1 MAIEDDIRL
10 FSIVPFLQGFGPEA
24 LRLLAFGSE
33 RLVLRSGRELYRA
46 NQAADCGFVVSSG
59 EIELSSETESGK
71 QDHGRFGRGAL
82 LGELALIAPSRRPVN
97 ATAATEAEVVRIS
110 RSVFMRIL
118 GEYPEIAA
126 KLHKRISA
134 EFTGMAAKVAK
145 LGPSFSD

>member
-33 RLVLRSGRELYRA
+33 RLVLRPGRELYRA

-59 EIELSSETESGK
+59 EIELSSETENGK

-82 LGELALIAPSRRPVN
+82 LGELALIASARRPVN
-97 ATAATEAEVVRIS
+97 ATAVTEAEVIRIS

-118 GEYPEIAA
+118 GEYPDIAA
-126 KLHKRISA
+126 KLHQRISA
-134 EFTGMAAKVAK
+134 ELSGMASKVAA
-145 LGPSFSD
+145 LGPRFSD

>member
-1 MAIEDDIRL
+1 VAIEDDIRL
-10 FSIVPFLQGFGPEA
+10 FSSVPFLREFGPEP

-33 RLVLRSGRELYRA
+33 RLVLRPGRELYRA
-46 NQAADCGFVVSSG
+46 NQAADCGFIVSSG
-59 EIELSSETESGK
+59 EVELSSETEHGTES
-71 QDHGRFGRGAL
+71 HGRFGRGAL

-118 GEYPEIAA
+118 GEYPEVAV

-134 EFTGMAAKVAK
+134 ELTGMASKVVGLGAK
-145 LGPSFSD
+145 FSD

>member
-10 FSIVPFLQGFGPEA
+10 FSSVPFLQGFGPEP

-33 RLVLRSGRELYRA
+33 RLVLRPGRELYRT

-59 EIELSSETESGK
+59 EIELTSETERGNES
-71 QDHGRFGRGAL
+71 HGRFGRGAL

-118 GEYPEIAA
+118 GEYPEVAV
-126 KLHKRISA
+126 KLHKRIST
-134 EFTGMAAKVAK
+134 EMTGMASKVVRLGAK
-145 LGPSFSD
+145 FSQ

>member
-10 FSIVPFLQGFGPEA
+10 FSSVPFLQGFGPEP

-33 RLVLRSGRELYRA
+33 RLVLRPGRELYRA

-59 EIELSSETESGK
+59 EIELSSETERGNEI
-71 QDHGRFGRGAL
+71 HGRFGRGAL
-82 LGELALIAPSRRPVN
+82 LGELALIAASRRPVN

-118 GEYPEIAA
+118 GEYPEVAA
-126 KLHKRISA
+126 KLHQRISTDL
-134 EFTGMAAKVAK
+134 TGMASKIVRLEAR
-145 LGPSFSD
+145 FSD

>member
-33 RLVLRSGRELYRA
+33 RLVLRPGRELYRA
-46 NQAADCGFVVSSG
+46 NQAADCGFIVASG
-59 EIELSSETESGK
+59 EILLSSDTVTGTQS
-71 QDHGRFGRGAL
+71 HGRYGRGAL

-118 GEYPEIAA
+118 GEYPDIAA
-126 KLHKRISA
+126 KLHKRITA
-134 EFTGMAAKVAK
+134 ELSGMASKVAK
-145 LGPSFSD
+145 LGPSFSE